1 MFANGINLQD
11 CLVAIKNNKS
21 LEESHRER
29 RSNPEFYMRSIKDIE
44 DISRDYPDAMSN
56 TVKIAERCNFDLA
69 RDQSYIFPVYNA
81 PEGYTPETYVE
92 KLCQETVVSMGELI
106 RLAFELDGSP
116 KYLGQRPG
124 GMIISSTPLT
134 DIVPV
139 QRGAI

>member
-1 MFANGINLQD
+1 MELARQTGANVVFTGNVHYYVRERHQLQD

-29 RSNPEFYMRSIKDIE
+29 RSNSEFYMRSIKDIE

-81 PEGYTPETYVE
+81 PEGYTPETHLE
-92 KLCQETVVSMGELI
+92 KLCQEAAVSMAGP
-106 RLAFELDGSP
+106 D
-116 KYLGQRPG
+116 
-124 GMIISSTPLT
+124 TPR
-134 DIVPV
+134 I
-139 QRGAI
+139 